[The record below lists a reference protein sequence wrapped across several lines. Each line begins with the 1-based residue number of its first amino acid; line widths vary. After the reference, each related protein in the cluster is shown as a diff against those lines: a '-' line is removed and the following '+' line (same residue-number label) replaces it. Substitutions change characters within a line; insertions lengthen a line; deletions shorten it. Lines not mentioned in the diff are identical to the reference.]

1 MTQSDA
7 TKRTNGPTR
16 HRPTLGSRVQRTGS
30 GEVGVVV
37 RSDDFYDT
45 LQLSGVSESAQ
56 VLVEWPRNGRTVRIW
71 EEIRNLAPVE
81 EAAQ

>member
-16 HRPTLGSRVQRTGS
+16 HRPPLASRVQRAGS
-30 GEVGVVV
+30 EEVGVVV
-37 RSDDFYDT
+37 RSDDYYDT

-56 VLVEWPRNGRTVRIW
+56 VLVEWPRGGKTVRLW
-71 EEIRNLAPVE
+71 EEIRNLVSAE
-81 EAAQ
+81 EAAK

>member
-1 MTQSDA
+1 MI
-7 TKRTNGPTR
+7 
-16 HRPTLGSRVQRTGS
+16 
-30 GEVGVVV
+30 V

-56 VLVEWPRNGRTVRIW
+56 VLVEWPRGSNTVRLW
-71 EEIRNLAPVE
+71 EEIRNLVPVE